1 MALHRARKQWSLT
14 EDETITS
21 FECWRQ
27 IQLYCLKSDK
37 LFKDF
42 LKPDVT
48 WQKKTK
54 ANANRGFT
62 DTAGGL
68 TAAEKAENLELML
81 EQLAN
86 YCTIISRKTIVDNST
101 SMGQIWQAIRVHFG
115 FQASGAHFLDFST
128 IILEPNEKPETLY
141 QRLLAF
147 VEDNL
152 LKKDGDITHE
162 GEAVKEDEELTP
174 SLHNYVVL
182 HWLKL
187 VHPELPSSEDKI
199 CH

>member
-1 MALHRARKQWSLT
+1 M
-14 EDETITS
+14 
-21 FECWRQ
+21 
-27 IQLYCLKSDK
+27 
-37 LFKDF
+37 
-42 LKPDVT
+42 T

-54 ANANRGFT
+54 ANTNRGFT

-174 SLHNYVVL
+174 SLHNYVEDCTFSLWNESVTF
-182 HWLKL
+182 
-187 VHPELPSSEDKI
+187 ESSNTSY
-199 CH
+199 C